1 MGRIKCRRIPST
13 DLPPM
18 CCSPSTP
25 HPPQVLNTRHTFL
38 HRQAL
43 VLRASQQALTA
54 EDAALLEAAGLRGS
68 VLGRPDVACNPPVP
82 EWLRKWAAL
91 ILQYTAEERQR
102 LPQVMVV
109 GWMGPWGVD
118 QRVG

>member
-1 MGRIKCRRIPST
+1 
-13 DLPPM
+13 M